1 MADPLS
7 TGQASPKHQPSVR
20 MALLLYLGYLA
31 IFFTTWTI
39 NGVDYQRIG
48 ENAETTRLWYAL
60 PTLFGCA
67 LLVVALSVLGW
78 WRLALFERS
87 RSGPLWLW
95 ILPVVIAGIILNNFL
110 GLQAGK
116 LSTELLLWSTLG
128 ALGVGF
134 GEEMITRGSM
144 IVGLR
149 SRFPEIW
156 VWLVS
161 TLLFSALHVPN
172 ALFGLPASA
181 MPWQVLLT
189 FIFGSGMYVVRRVS
203 GTLILP
209 MALHGLWDS
218 SLLLSVATGVEPS
231 SAQFAAYPLAV
242 VCAIVMLLKSR
253 KANGDVRSA

>member
-1 MADPLS
+1 
-7 TGQASPKHQPSVR
+7 

-231 SAQFAAYPLAV
+231 SAQFAVYPLAV
-242 VCAIVMLLKSR
+242 VCAIVMLLKGR
-253 KANGDVRSA
+253 NPDDATRYTPHPARDQ